1 VVWIF
6 CEHGARLH
14 QISSG
19 LVQRIWC
26 IAKHGSLRGQLSSE
40 TSFIAL
46 TTIAAM
52 EVAKRLTFD
61 PTDTLTSGLQDPSQQ
76 RYHTADMAALQD
88 LQQ

>member
-1 VVWIF
+1 MGANAGVCSQKRSHEYVYCTVTIQA
-6 CEHGARLH
+6 HGVL
-14 QISSG
+14 
-19 LVQRIWC
+19 
-26 IAKHGSLRGQLSSE
+26 LSV
-40 TSFIAL
+40 TSPTAL

-76 RYHTADMAALQD
+76 RFHTADMAALQD